1 MNPQDGLETRWERDT
16 GGHLTDAAIEAL
28 ADAQPVS
35 ASSAAHVET
44 CETCSA
50 RLADAALRTTTLH
63 REIHALAASRQ
74 AQAALARPHARRS
87 PLPYIAAALIVG
99 LLASAPSAASLPR
112 QLSTLRAA
120 IKLQAAGFKQVG
132 LAVFDEVS
140 GPVSSLLFAAV
151 LVAAGVAVAVWG
163 SKDKERRSNHG
174 FA

>member
-1 MNPQDGLETRWERDT
+1 MNPQDGLETRWERDA

-44 CETCSA
+44 CETCGG
-50 RLADAALRTTTLH
+50 RLADAALRTAMLH
-63 REIHALAASRQ
+63 RDILVLAEAPD
-74 AQAALARPHARRS
+74 AKAALARPRPRQS
-87 PLPYIAAALIVG
+87 PFPYIAAALIVG
-99 LLASAPSAASLPR
+99 VLASAPSVGSLPR
-112 QLSTLRAA
+112 QVSTLTTAV
-120 IKLQAAGFKQVG
+120 KLQASGFKQVG
-132 LAVFDEVS
+132 RVVLDEVS

-163 SKDKERRSNHG
+163 SKNKERRNDHG